1 MTVPSHE
8 PTPSARSELGRA
20 VRAAMAADR
29 ATLPRVRGLD
39 DAVLARWYARRIG
52 AAWVQELR
60 AEHVDTD
67 VVPWSAGDGGLLYLA
82 DALPDEWAAELDRE
96 VAAGGLRT
104 LTVAG
109 DAVDADGDFVAR
121 VQELDAL
128 HAVASD
134 PDLDELRRSLLSHC
148 RSAAPVHLTGPYGT
162 DAGDLARWAHAV
174 LDDRPLSLL
183 RDGSSRP
190 GEWLLVE
197 DIEELDGADRQTL
210 EDRLRAPVAV
220 SPGRRA
226 RPRPRPRHRALRTIV
241 GQSGQLVEVLERLLV
256 LAPTRLPV
264 LVVGEPGAGKEAL
277 ARAVHDASGRKGPFV
292 ALDMGALPEGLAEA
306 ELFGHRRGAFTG
318 ADRARVGAFRTA
330 DGGTLFLDEIGNVS
344 PALQA
349 KLLRVLQQGVVRPL
363 GEDASVTVNVRVVAA
378 TNADLDALVRRGE
391 FRRDLLGRLDG
402 ATLRLPPLRE
412 RLDDL
417 DALARHLLKHGGD
430 GAWCTPA
437 ALEALRGHAWP
448 GNVRELAN
456 VLAFASAVAAG
467 GLIDAE
473 HLGALA
479 PRNRRATPVLVT
491 SSTPP
496 GDEEGAWGLERGVV
510 RRLTA
515 TTLRIPAL
523 QDRSAASLRGRVLA
537 GLPGR
542 PVAGE
547 AMRALC
553 ARPWWGNLPEL
564 DGVLAA
570 LRALPPGPITLS
582 LLQSHLP
589 HLTSPFAATPIRTL
603 LSPSRAGDRIDGLT
617 QDFGAAS
624 VLVGRVRS
632 MDELRRAAR
641 RDARAAGW
649 LAAIEAAGAE
659 PACLDLGLLRRL
671 SRAQLLVTRGT
682 GGLEVHALPGVARP
696 VRAGPLVPGATLQP
710 VSVAQ
715 PVVVGDAGEV
725 QVVDARGRPYLQLFV
740 FAGAVA
746 YDDRAPEAVARSE
759 STRDEHQATAMETR
773 HEAPRAAPRP
783 TTPGRV
789 WPVTKGEEAE
799 LVRLFMG
806 FRGGSLKAHM
816 DRAIAARGGGGDLTR
831 LDAYIQ
837 AAPRLSQYLAR
848 LVEFAPNEGLRDAL
862 SAALAAAPDGDLR
875 VALWPK
881 GVRRVLGR

>member
-1 MTVPSHE
+1 MTAHE
-8 PTPSARSELGRA
+8 PSPSPRSELGRA
-20 VRAAMAADR
+20 VRQAVDAER
-29 ATLPRVRGLD
+29 AVLPPVAGLE
-39 DAVLARWYARRIG
+39 DAVLARWFGRRIG
-52 AAWVQELR
+52 ASWVQELR
-60 AEHVDTD
+60 AEHVRAD
-67 VVPWSAGDGGLLYLA
+67 VVPWAEGLGGLLFLA
-82 DALPDEWAAELDRE
+82 DPLPPRWEAELDGR
-96 VAAGGLRT
+96 RT
-104 LTVAG
+104 LTIAGEPVSVA
-109 DAVDADGDFVAR
+109 GDFVAR
-121 VQELDAL
+121 VRELDDL
-128 HAVASD
+128 HAVAAD

-162 DAGDLARWAHAV
+162 DASDLARWAHAV

-183 RDGSSRP
+183 RGPDGSARP

-197 DIEELDGADRQTL
+197 DIEELDAAGRRVL
-210 EDRLRAPVAV
+210 EDRLRGAPLA
-220 SPGRRA
+220 SPGRRS
-226 RPRPRPRHRALRTIV
+226 RPRPRPRHRALRGIV
-241 GQSGQLVEVLERLLV
+241 GQSGQLVDVLERLLV

-277 ARAVHDASGRKGPFV
+277 ARAVHDASGRTGPFV

-318 ADRARVGAFRTA
+318 ADRARVGAFRSA

-363 GEDASVTVNVRVVAA
+363 GEDSSVTVDVRVVAA

-417 DALARHLLKHGGD
+417 DALARHLLSRGD
-430 GAWCTPA
+430 GPWCTPD
-437 ALEALRGHAWP
+437 ALDALLSHSWP

-456 VLAFASAVAAG
+456 VLGFASAVAG
-467 GLIDAE
+467 GDLIEAE

-479 PRNRRATPVLVT
+479 PRNRRPTPVLVT

-496 GDEEGAWGLERGVV
+496 GEEEAAWGLERGVV

-523 QDRSAASLRGRVLA
+523 QDRSAASLRARVLA

-542 PVAGE
+542 PVSSE
-547 AMRALC
+547 ALRALC
-553 ARPWWGNLPEL
+553 SRPWWGNLPEL
-564 DGVLAA
+564 EGVLAA
-570 LRALPPGPITLS
+570 LRALPPGPITADV
-582 LLQSHLP
+582 LQAHLP
-589 HLTSPFAATPIRTL
+589 HLAAPFSATPIRTL

-617 QDFGAAS
+617 RDFGAAS

-641 RDARAAGW
+641 SDRRAAAW
-649 LAAIEAAGAE
+649 ISAIEAAGAE

-696 VRAGPLVPGATLQP
+696 VRAGPLVPGAGLQP
-710 VSVAQ
+710 VTVDA

-725 QVVDARGRPYLQLFV
+725 QVVDPTGRAYLQLFV

-746 YDDRAPEAVARSE
+746 YDDRAPEAAARFE
-759 STRDEHQATAMETR
+759 ADRDAHQATAMETR
-773 HEAPRAAPRP
+773 QEAPRSAPGP

-789 WPVTKGEEAE
+789 WPVTAVEEGE

-806 FRGGSLKAHM
+806 FRGGSLKAHVEQ
-816 DRAIAARGGGGDLTR
+816 AIALRGASRELDR
-831 LDAYIQ
+831 LDAYLQ
-837 AAPRLSQYLAR
+837 GAPRLSQYLAR
-848 LVEFAPNEGLRDAL
+848 LVEFAPNEGLRAAL
-862 SAALAAAPDGDLR
+862 SDALAAAPDGALR

-881 GVRRVLGR
+881 GVRRALGA